1 MDMDRLGDELRSE
14 LARFGPQG
22 GIGDTVAAWPA
33 AVGAEIARHAW
44 PARFTRDGT
53 LLVNTRDAVWGFE
66 LTQRAAEI
74 SERLPTKPTLKFA
87 PGPLPEAGADLPADA
102 VEPRPRAT
110 LEQAREAAEWASEIE
125 DSELREL
132 VARAARASLARG
144 TAERSDDRSF

>member
-1 MDMDRLGDELRSE
+1 MDRLGDELKGE

-74 SERLPTKPTLKFA
+74 SSRLPTKPKLKFA
-87 PGPLPEAGADLPADA
+87 PGPLPEAAP
-102 VEPRPRAT
+102 EPEDPELRTPPQAT
-110 LEQAREAAEWASEIE
+110 LEQARAAAEWASEIE
-125 DSELREL
+125 DAELREL
-132 VARAARASLARG
+132 VARAARASLARAA
-144 TAERSDDRSF
+144 AERSNRRSF

>member
-1 MDMDRLGDELRSE
+1 MEPLGHELQSE
-14 LARFGPQG
+14 LSRFGPQG

-33 AVGAEIARHAW
+33 AVGEEIARHAW

-74 SERLPTKPTLKFA
+74 SSRLPTKPKLKFA
-87 PGPLPEAGADLPADA
+87 PGPLPEPTP
-102 VEPRPRAT
+102 ERPPDSAHRQPVAT

-125 DSELREL
+125 DDELREL

-144 TAERSDDRSF
+144 AAERSDDRSF

>member
-1 MDMDRLGDELRSE
+1 MDPLGDELRSE
-14 LARFGPQG
+14 LSRFGPQG

-74 SERLPTKPTLKFA
+74 SSRLPTKPKLKFA
-87 PGPLPEAGADLPADA
+87 PGPLPEAAPEEVDPALR
-102 VEPRPRAT
+102 RPPEAT
-110 LEQAREAAEWASEIE
+110 LEQAREAAGWASAIE
-125 DSELREL
+125 DEELREL
-132 VARAARASLARG
+132 VARAARASLAKAA
-144 TAERSDDRSF
+144 AERSDNRPF

>member
-1 MDMDRLGDELRSE
+1 MDRLGDELKGE

-74 SERLPTKPTLKFA
+74 SSRLPTKPKLKFA
-87 PGPLPEAGADLPADA
+87 PGPLPEAAPELEDPELRTP
-102 VEPRPRAT
+102 PQAT
-110 LEQAREAAEWASEIE
+110 LEQARDAAEWASEIE
-125 DSELREL
+125 DAELREL
-132 VARAARASLARG
+132 VARAARASLARAA
-144 TAERSDDRSF
+144 AERSNRRSF

>member
-1 MDMDRLGDELRSE
+1 MDRLGDELKGE

-66 LTQRAAEI
+66 LTQQAAEI
-74 SERLPTKPTLKFA
+74 SSRLPTKPKLKFA
-87 PGPLPEAGADLPADA
+87 PGPLPEATP
-102 VEPRPRAT
+102 EPEDPELRKPPQAT
-110 LEQAREAAEWASEIE
+110 LEQARDAAEWASEIE
-125 DSELREL
+125 DAELREL
-132 VARAARASLARG
+132 VARAARASLAR
-144 TAERSDDRSF
+144 AAANRSNRRAF

>member
-1 MDMDRLGDELRSE
+1 MEPIGNELKGE
-14 LARFGPQG
+14 LSRFGPQG
-22 GIGDTVAAWPA
+22 GIGDTVAAWPE

-74 SERLPTKPTLKFA
+74 SSRLPTKPKLKFA
-87 PGPLPEAGADLPADA
+87 PGPLPEATPEAVDPALR
-102 VEPRPRAT
+102 RPPEAT

-125 DSELREL
+125 DDELREL
-132 VARAARASLARG
+132 VARAARASLARAA
-144 TAERSDDRSF
+144 AERSDHRPF